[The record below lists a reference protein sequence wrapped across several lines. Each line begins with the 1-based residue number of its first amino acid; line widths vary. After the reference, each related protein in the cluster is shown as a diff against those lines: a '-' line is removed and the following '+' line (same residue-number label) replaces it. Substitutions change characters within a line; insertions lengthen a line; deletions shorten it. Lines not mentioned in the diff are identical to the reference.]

1 MTTRRFEPTVQLDSG
16 LVIPTGAAVGLSL
29 MSDASG
35 DAQWANDNNDAL
47 QGGFVGAVNNG
58 VITAAMGSGGTA
70 GQIVFTNWPTGD
82 GVRFPTSSGPLV
94 RGICPST
101 PTGGTAL
108 TPSGVTPGDYAY
120 IAVGISHPTIPGG
133 TASPY
138 VAYGPSRTTAA
149 LAAADQQGAA
159 ATTLNGLLVWD
170 GIVKNTSGTYTLVAG
185 TPASG
190 SIVPASTGRDRRPWA
205 GGAFSRIFNS
215 GSNTST
221 NTVSYSVMDSTK
233 LALRVECS
241 GVLVRVRYL
250 TTVAFS
256 AVAAGVLQTVIFFD
270 GVPCNTIIGTAV
282 PAVAENALYLLDEVV
297 APSAGSHLFE
307 PGWLIS
313 GGATVTNVANSYGDN
328 FTVEELLHGNVS
340 NGTA

>member
-29 MSDASG
+29 MSDAFG
-35 DAQWANDNNDAL
+35 GAQWANDNNDAL

-205 GGAFSRIFNS
+205 GGAFSRIFN
-215 GSNTST
+215 
-221 NTVSYSVMDSTK
+221 
-233 LALRVECS
+233 
-241 GVLVRVRYL
+241 LVRVRYL

-270 GVPCNTIIGTAV
+270 GVPCNTVISTAV